1 MPPLC
6 LSLDCA
12 SLPGGSGIVV
22 HRHSDA
28 VQLDG
33 GTDYRRMHAEEDDAP
48 VRTVVTAS
56 DDSAAALAAAD
67 AELCTIFHEV
77 VATEASVAEAGE
89 AAAAA
94 QEEVGAAVVPVLFG
108 RTLEVRAQAAGVAWF
123 SFEELCKPPR

>member
-6 LSLDCA
+6 LSLGCA

-48 VRTVVTAS
+48 VR
-56 DDSAAALAAAD
+56 
-67 AELCTIFHEV
+67 
-77 VATEASVAEAGE
+77 
-89 AAAAA
+89 
-94 QEEVGAAVVPVLFG
+94 AV
-108 RTLEVRAQAAGVAWF
+108 
-123 SFEELCKPPR
+123 